1 MNCKGMNRKP
11 LYIILLLALLLPVG
25 QLMAQ
30 KSKSKGKFACDIV
43 FNVAGAPDTSLCLTI
58 MYNGKYIIKDTAE
71 RVSPGVFRCRSEQP
85 LQEGFY
91 TLVSNNA
98 KPYMSFIMSANQRF
112 TASMDTTGSVNAISF
127 KNSPENDE
135 MLRFQRKA
143 SEGQKQLVAYR
154 KQQAANKDNQDS
166 IDFYTAKIKELNAE
180 MQDFIGDLIARN
192 PNYLFSKMQR
202 VGREI
207 PLPDPD
213 TNNAEFLPAYYR
225 QHYWD
230 NIDLSDSRLIFTPVF
245 EPKMKEYFGK
255 VLQYQ
260 DVDTINKYV
269 DMVLARTESDSLMY
283 RYCIDWLARYYET
296 SKYIGYDGVF
306 VHIVKNNHLQGK
318 CTWIDETLLKKYA
331 KRVSHIEPLLIG
343 TPAVELI
350 IPDTTQSS
358 DMRTWISSHRLPKEY
373 TILWFFD
380 PDCPKCNK
388 QTALLK
394 QLYDSLE
401 TAGTRN
407 FDVYA
412 IGNDSD
418 VARWK
423 KYVKDKKLPWY
434 NVGGNRGNVD
444 YLTIYNIYESGNPSM
459 FIINKRKEII
469 LNRSIEI
476 MAIPEFLKQYEAIQ
490 KKKAAAA
497 KKD

>member
-1 MNCKGMNRKP
+1 M
-11 LYIILLLALLLPVG
+11 
-25 QLMAQ
+25 
-30 KSKSKGKFACDIV
+30 
-43 FNVAGAPDTSLCLTI
+43 
-58 MYNGKYIIKDTAE
+58 
-71 RVSPGVFRCRSEQP
+71 
-85 LQEGFY
+85 
-91 TLVSNNA
+91 
-98 KPYMSFIMSANQRF
+98 
-112 TASMDTTGSVNAISF
+112 
-127 KNSPENDE
+127 
-135 MLRFQRKA
+135 
-143 SEGQKQLVAYR
+143 
-154 KQQAANKDNQDS
+154 
-166 IDFYTAKIKELNAE
+166 
-180 MQDFIGDLIARN
+180 
-192 PNYLFSKMQR
+192 
-202 VGREI
+202 
-207 PLPDPD
+207 
-213 TNNAEFLPAYYR
+213 
-225 QHYWD
+225 
-230 NIDLSDSRLIFTPVF
+230 
-245 EPKMKEYFGK
+245 
-255 VLQYQ
+255 
-260 DVDTINKYV
+260 
-269 DMVLARTESDSLMY
+269 
-283 RYCIDWLARYYET
+283 
-296 SKYIGYDGVF
+296 
-306 VHIVKNNHLQGK
+306 QGK

-401 TAGTRN
+401 SAGTRN

>member
-1 MNCKGMNRKP
+1 MYRKP
-11 LYIILLLALLLPVG
+11 LYIIILIAFLLPSL

-30 KSKSKGKFACDIV
+30 KGKSKGKSAPACDIV
-43 FNVAGAPDTSLCLTI
+43 FNVEGAKDTSLCLTI
-58 MYNGKYIIKDTAE
+58 MYNGKYIIKDTAI
-71 RVSPGVFRCRSEQP
+71 RVAPGVFHSKKAEP

-91 TLVSNNA
+91 TLVSNKS
-98 KPYMSFIMSANQRF
+98 KPYLTFIMPANQRF
-112 TASMDTTGSVNAISF
+112 TASMDTTGNVNKISF
-127 KNSPENDE
+127 KNSPENAE
-135 MLRFQRKA
+135 MLRFQHKA
-143 SEGQKQLVAYR
+143 SASQKKLAEYR
-154 KQQAANKDNQDS
+154 KQLTAQKDNQDS
-166 IDFYTAKIKELNAE
+166 VDFYTAKIKELNEE
-180 MQDFIGDLIARN
+180 MQSFILDLIERN

-207 PLPDPD
+207 KLPEPD
-213 TNNAEFLPAYYR
+213 TSNPEFLPAYYR

-230 NIDLSDSRLIFTPVF
+230 NIDLTDSRLIFTPVF
-245 EPKMKEYFGK
+245 EPKMKDYFGH

-269 DMVLARTESDSLMY
+269 DMVLERTSADSLMY
-283 RYCIDWLARYYET
+283 RYCVDWVSRYYET
-296 SKYIGYDGVF
+296 SKYIGHDGVF
-306 VHIVKNNHLQGK
+306 VHIVKNNQLQGK
-318 CTWIDETLLKKYA
+318 CTWMDETLLKKYA
-331 KRVSHIEPLLIG
+331 KRISHIEPLLIG

-401 TAGTRN
+401 AAGIRN

-418 VARWK
+418 VERWK
-423 KYVKDKKLPWY
+423 KYVRDKKLPWY

-444 YLTIYNIYESGNPSM
+444 YLNIYNIYESGNPSM
-459 FIINKRKEII
+459 FIINRRKEII

-490 KKKAAAA
+490 KKKAAQA